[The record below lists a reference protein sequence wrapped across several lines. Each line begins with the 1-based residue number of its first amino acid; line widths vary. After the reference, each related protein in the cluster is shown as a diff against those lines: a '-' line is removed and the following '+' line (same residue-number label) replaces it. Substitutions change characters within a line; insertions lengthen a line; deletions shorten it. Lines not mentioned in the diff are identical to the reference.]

1 MPRPIRHPCASL
13 IPLFRQELSISS
25 CEHWRKSQKIVFIRR
40 QKCYRHYVN
49 VRKNSHEQA
58 AAKGCHLVQRGR
70 GKLLPP
76 NAGSI
81 HLDCSLWR
89 GQRCFINYS
98 SIATFVVSTFLGKYL
113 CNAYKSAPNTRQ

>member
-40 QKCYRHYVN
+40 QKCNRHYVN

-58 AAKGCHLVQRGR
+58 AAKGCHLVQRAR

-76 NAGSI
+76 NASSI
-81 HLDCSLWR
+81 HLDCSQWR
-89 GQRCFINYS
+89 GENRFFYPL
-98 SIATFVVSTFLGKYL
+98 FLVSFFGITFLWKRL
-113 CNAYKSAPNTRQ
+113 